1 MLNYIFNIIILNYK
15 MNKIYYQMED
25 KKMINFKKFLL
36 SNLIFSLF
44 LFGFSFSEQK
54 KDVAKFEVSD
64 ETYPS
69 TQVVYDWNLASPE
82 DVNQALNYISNH
94 LKAYTQYSPLAE
106 VEIVVVS
113 HGPELAIFAKQNHP
127 KFKEVIERVKSFHD
141 SYGIKFY
148 ICYNAARALGFSKED
163 FPSFVILTPAG
174 VAKLAA
180 LEEEGYRLVPTVV
193 NDFKS
198 VKEKYGKK
206 AK

>member
-1 MLNYIFNIIILNYK
+1 MVNL
-15 MNKIYYQMED
+15 
-25 KKMINFKKFLL
+25 KKFLL
-36 SNLIFSLF
+36 LNLFFCL
-44 LFGFSFSEQK
+44 LVVGFSVAEQK

-69 TQVVYDWNLASPE
+69 VRVVYDWNLSSPE

-113 HGPELAIFAKQNHP
+113 HGPELSIFAKQNHN
-127 KFKEVIERVKSFHD
+127 KFKKAIERIKSFHE
-141 SYGIKFY
+141 SYGIEFY

-193 NDFKS
+193 NDFK
-198 VKEKYGKK
+198 VIKEKYGKK
-206 AK
+206 SK

>member
-1 MLNYIFNIIILNYK
+1 
-15 MNKIYYQMED
+15 MNKIYYQMEE
-25 KKMINFKKFLL
+25 MEMFNLKKFLVLNL
-36 SNLIFSLF
+36 SFVLF
-44 LFGFSFSEQK
+44 LSVFSFGEQK
-54 KDVAKFEVSD
+54 KDVAVFETSD

-69 TQVVYDWNLASPE
+69 TQVVYDWNLSSPE

-94 LKAYTQYSPLAE
+94 LKAYTEYSPLAE

-113 HGPELAIFAKQNHP
+113 HGPELAIFAKQNH
-127 KFKEVIERVKSFHD
+127 KEFKEVIDRIKSFHD

-180 LEEEGYRLVPTVV
+180 LEEEGYRLVPTMVH
-193 NDFKS
+193 DFK
-198 VKEKYGKK
+198 VIKEKYGKK
-206 AK
+206 GK

>member
-1 MLNYIFNIIILNYK
+1 MANL
-15 MNKIYYQMED
+15 
-25 KKMINFKKFLL
+25 KK
-36 SNLIFSLF
+36 LF
-44 LFGFSFSEQK
+44 LFKIFVVFLFTNLSLAGEK
-54 KDVAKFEVSD
+54 KDVAKFEISD

-69 TQVVYDWNLASPE
+69 VKVVYDWNLSSPE

-94 LKAYTQYSPLAE
+94 LKAYTEYSPLAE

-127 KFKEVIERVKSFHD
+127 KFKDVIERIKSFHE
-141 SYGIKFY
+141 SYGINFY
-148 ICYNAARALGFSKED
+148 VCYNAARALGFSKED

-180 LEEEGYRLVPTVV
+180 LEEEGYRLVPAVV
-193 NDFKS
+193 NKFEP

-206 AK
+206 SK